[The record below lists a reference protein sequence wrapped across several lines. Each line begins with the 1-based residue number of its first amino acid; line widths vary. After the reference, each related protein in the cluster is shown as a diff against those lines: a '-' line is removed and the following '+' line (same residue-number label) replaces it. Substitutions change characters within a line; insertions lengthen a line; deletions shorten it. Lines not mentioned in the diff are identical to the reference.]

1 MTDPL
6 AEPVIRGTR
15 ITMTDLA
22 AHQAR
27 IGAIVNQLN
36 AAIAEGVAAGVRIKV
51 HHEEQEI
58 PVRPWTL
65 HCITV
70 AVTAQPV
77 IGGQDEG

>member
-1 MTDPL
+1 MTEPTP
-6 AEPVIRGTR
+6 EPVIRGTR
-15 ITMTDLA
+15 ITMTELA

-36 AAIAEGVAAGVRIKV
+36 AEIAEAIDAGVRIKV

-65 HCITV
+65 HFITV

-77 IGGQDEG
+77 IGGQDQD